1 MADFSKIK
9 HNLAEAWK
17 EPKKRKGIIAVVIM
31 GSVIFGVMATDD
43 SSAQKIAQEH
53 HNLEKVKKVQA
64 NFFSQSGANTIEKG
78 HMDEIYGLMENQI
91 KDRETA
97 IDHRENEMHQLEDRL
112 SKQIEDL
119 RFSQTAL
126 KRDMAIQKKSEAT
139 NSHTTYGGG
148 LLQNQAQTQ
157 PQPQPVVNGKQQSQP
172 SQQLQPMQQ
181 VAQQQLQPR
190 KPVVDHRRVGIRT
203 ITSSSDDFVD
213 YNGKTTNLTASASA
227 SATAKDGATTRT
239 IDGKKPEKK
248 ASQPIYQ
255 QESENVEPTQIILP
269 AGTMISGILTTGMDV
284 PTGSST
290 KHDPLPSILRIN
302 KDALLPNNFR
312 ADINDCVLVT
322 SAIGDLSSSRAY
334 LRAEALSCVTSDGVA
349 VETSLNAFSV
359 GPDGRNG
366 IKGRLVSKNGEA
378 ALKSMWAGFLSG
390 MSGLAGQTDIKMAD
404 DKTGAFST
412 FTDASAMG
420 TVAGGAALKGAS
432 SAMDRL
438 AKYYIEIVE
447 EMRPYI
453 EINPGIEI
461 DFIVQRGAT
470 LKLGKA

>member
-1 MADFSKIK
+1 MANLK
-9 HNLAEAWK
+9 HNLTEIWK
-17 EPKKRKGIIAVVIM
+17 DPKKRKGIIAVIILS
-31 GSVIFGVMATDD
+31 SVIFGVVATED
-43 SSAQKIAQEH
+43 SGAQKSTKEYQSTT
-53 HNLEKVKKVQA
+53 KSKKVQA
-64 NFFSQSGANTIEKG
+64 NFFSQSGANKIEKG
-78 HMDEIYGLMENQI
+78 HMDEIYGLMETQI

-126 KRDMAIQKKSEAT
+126 KRDMAIQKKSDT
-139 NSHTTYGGG
+139 NNHGTYGGG
-148 LLQNQAQTQ
+148 LLKNPTPAQLKPVVNSKQSQQSQQ
-157 PQPQPVVNGKQQSQP
+157 PQP
-172 SQQLQPMQQ
+172 MRQ

-190 KPVVDHRRVGIRT
+190 QPVVDHRRVGIRT
-203 ITSSSDDFVD
+203 ITSSSDEFID
-213 YNGKTTNLTASASA
+213 YNGKTTNLSASA
-227 SATAKDGATTRT
+227 VSKDGSPTRT
-239 IDGKKPEKK
+239 IDGKKPEKNTG
-248 ASQPIYQ
+248 QQVYQ
-255 QESENVEPTQIILP
+255 QKSEKVEAMQIILP

-312 ADINDCVLVT
+312 ADLNDCVLVT

-334 LRAEALSCVTSDGVA
+334 LRAEALSCVTNDGVA

-390 MSGLAGQTDIKMAD
+390 MSGLAGQTDVNMGD
-404 DKTGAFST
+404 DQTGAFSA

-461 DFIVQRGAT
+461 DFIVQRGVT
-470 LKLGKA
+470 LKLGKS